1 MKHAV
6 GVDGVRPPSALSRWW
21 PWLRLLAAVGI
32 LVAVMAV
39 LGTRSVAAGLGVITP
54 AAVLAALGIG
64 LLTTV
69 LTALRWRLVAR
80 RVGLELG
87 VGDAVTE
94 TYRAVFLNAVLPGGV
109 LGDVDRAVRHGR
121 NTGDLGRG
129 ARAVAIERTAGQVV
143 LFGAALIVLPA
154 EPAVVVALVKRASTS
169 PVVGVALG
177 VVVLV
182 VVGVLAARARSSAGT
197 GRWRRLLS
205 DVAGDVRAG
214 ALSRSAWPGLLA
226 LSAAALAGYL
236 ALFVVA
242 ARAAG
247 VTASTIALLP
257 PLLLAL
263 MAMGLPISVG
273 GWGPRE
279 GVAALTF
286 WMAGLGAPVGV
297 TTSVAYGALAL
308 IAALPGGLLLLT
320 RHLTR
325 SRRPAVGVPPTGEP
339 VPPARHRLCTETPA
353 VPSPRSP
360 LPAGS
365 PLREHRRAV
374 RHSEAG

>member
-1 MKHAV
+1 MKHAAD
-6 GVDGVRPPSALSRWW
+6 VDKARRPSTFSRWW
-21 PWLRLLAAVGI
+21 PWLRLLAAAGI

-39 LGTRSVAAGLGVITP
+39 LGTRAIAAGLAVITP

-80 RVGLELG
+80 RVGLKLG
-87 VGDAVTE
+87 VVDAITE

-109 LGDVDRAVRHGR
+109 LGDVGRAVRHGR
-121 NTGDLGRG
+121 TTGDLGRG
-129 ARAVAIERTAGQVV
+129 ARVVAIERTAGQVV
-143 LFGAALIVLPA
+143 LFGAALVVLPA
-154 EPAVVVALVKRASTS
+154 EPAVVVALLKRASTS
-169 PVVGVALG
+169 PVVGVGLG
-177 VVVLV
+177 VVMLV
-182 VVGVLAARARSSAGT
+182 AVGVLVARARSSAGT
-197 GRWRRLLS
+197 GRWRALLS
-205 DVAGDVRAG
+205 DAAGDVRAG
-214 ALSRSAWPGLLA
+214 ALSRSAWPGLIG

-247 VTASTIALLP
+247 VTASTVALLP

-263 MAMGLPISVG
+263 IAMGLPISVG

-286 WMAGLGAPVGV
+286 WMAGLGAPLGV

-320 RHLTR
+320 RRVTR
-325 SRRPAVGVPPTGEP
+325 SQRQAEGVAATDL
-339 VPPARHRLCTETPA
+339 PARHRLRTEPA
-353 VPSPRSP
+353 PLPSQRSP
-360 LPAGS
+360 LPAGR
-365 PLREHRRAV
+365 PLREHRRTV